1 MGLSVGVWRRMGW
14 PGAGAFVAIS
24 LLLSAEVMLHSDSF
38 MHRLRAVFAVG
49 RGFDKVLHVEQ
60 EVPQLVV
67 LGNSRVDNGV
77 DPRTLAKGMQ
87 SGLQA
92 FNLGLPGA
100 GASALLGIVERL
112 DGKGVIGP
120 GRIERVVIGL
130 DEGLLQ
136 AGDSLGYEVF
146 FGSPSLIDDDLQTVI
161 RASVRLWGYADNL
174 KQLREPAKFLQ
185 FARALREP
193 VEPIGGGAAQR
204 QGYRPGFG
212 ENQDAGQVARQE
224 AGSTAAPDAAVVSD
238 FLALVDLLL
247 QRKVDVAILF
257 PPLMNRQ
264 VLYLDAEHPA
274 AGPYLAIRRELAQ
287 RGVPMY
293 AMAVDHKMSPAEFVN
308 AGHLND
314 DGAQRFSVALGRA
327 LSGMQGGEIQRV
339 GER

>member
-1 MGLSVGVWRRMGW
+1 MGLSVGIWRRMGW
-14 PGAGAFVAIS
+14 PGAGALVALS
-24 LLLSAEVMLHSDSF
+24 VLLLAEAMLHSDSF

-49 RGFDKVLHVEQ
+49 RGFDKVLYVERQ
-60 EVPQLVV
+60 VPQLLV

-77 DPRTLAKGMQ
+77 DPRTLAAGMLP
-87 SGLQA
+87 GLQA

-100 GASALLGIVERL
+100 GASALFGIVERL
-112 DGKGVIGP
+112 DEKGLIGP
-120 GRIERVVIGL
+120 GRIERVLIGL

-136 AGDSLGYEVF
+136 AGDPLGYEVF
-146 FGSPSLIDDDLQTVI
+146 FGYPSLGDEGPEAVI

-174 KQLREPAKFLQ
+174 KQLREPAKLLQ

-193 VEPIGGGAAQR
+193 VDPIGGAAAER

-212 ENQDAGQVARQE
+212 EHQDAGQVARQE
-224 AGSTAAPDAAVVSD
+224 AGSTAAPDPDVVED
-238 FLALVDLLL
+238 FLELVDLLMV
-247 QRKVDVAILF
+247 RKVDVSVLF

-264 VLYLDAEHPA
+264 VLYLEAAHPA
-274 AGPYLAIRRELAQ
+274 AGPYLAVRRELAQ

-293 AMAVDHKMSPAEFVN
+293 AMASDRRMLPAEFVN

-314 DGAQRFSVALGRA
+314 SGAQRFSIALAHALAGKRA
-327 LSGMQGGEIQRV
+327 GEVQRV